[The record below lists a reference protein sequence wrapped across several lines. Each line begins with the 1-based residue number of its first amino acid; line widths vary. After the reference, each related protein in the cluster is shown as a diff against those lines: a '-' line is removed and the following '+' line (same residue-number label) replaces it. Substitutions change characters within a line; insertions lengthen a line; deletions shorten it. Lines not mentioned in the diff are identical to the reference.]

1 MIGVVD
7 VGLGN
12 TASVYKALNK
22 LNIKHF
28 PIRKPIDAIGVNSII
43 FPGVGTFSSAVS
55 RLKTSGLFET
65 IQKHLEE
72 NKPYLGIC
80 LGMQLLAKHGLEG
93 QKTNGF
99 GMLDASVEKMTA
111 QKDIRLPHIGWNSIK
126 HNQKGL
132 FLGIKSPEDFYFLH
146 SFSML
151 LNENCESYTFSYGEN
166 YIGYVNKN
174 NIFGVQFHPEK
185 SQKSGLILIEN
196 FCKC

>member
-1 MIGVVD
+1 MIGVIE

-28 PIRKPIDAIGVNSII
+28 PIRCPVDAVGVKSII

-55 RLKTSGLFET
+55 RLQASGLFET
-65 IQKHLEE
+65 IQKHLEK
-72 NKPYLGIC
+72 NRPYLGIC
-80 LGMQLLAKHGLEG
+80 LGMQILAKYGLEVK
-93 QKTNGF
+93 KTYGF
-99 GMLDASVEKMTA
+99 GVLDASVEKMTML
-111 QKDIRLPHIGWNSIK
+111 QNTRLPHIGWNSIK
-126 HNQKGL
+126 HNEKGL

-151 LNENCESYTFSYGEN
+151 LNENCENYTFSYGLD
-166 YIGYVNKN
+166 YVGYVNKN
-174 NIFGVQFHPEK
+174 NIYGVQFHPEK
-185 SQKSGLILIEN
+185 SQKSGLILIKN